1 MDMHKYTFA
10 DCCNPV
16 PGDAVLGFVDENGHI
31 TIHKRKCEVANKLKS
46 ANGNRILTI
55 EWQIENSLFPVT
67 IYMKGL
73 DSIGTL
79 GQITEIISKKM
90 NVNMNKLVIESKEG
104 LFEDTISVMVHSLKD
119 VDKIQKELKKIKN
132 ITTVVRKEE

>member
-10 DCCNPV
+10 HCCNPV
-16 PGDAVLGFVDENGHI
+16 PGDAVLGFADEKGHI
-31 TIHKRKCEVANKLKS
+31 TIHKRKCEVANKLK
-46 ANGNRILTI
+46 AAKGNPILTI

-79 GQITEIISKKM
+79 GKITEIISKKM

-104 LFEDTISVMVHSLKD
+104 LFEGTISVEVHSLKD